1 MNAGDVNH
9 PAWDYLIN
17 GEEDPD
23 WIKMNAHKKK
33 QANNNLNRADY
44 LLAFAQYYPYGPD
57 YYIFGGMYKVKM
69 IEPEVFNTT
78 GYELTLMDDFADFR
92 KRLIIKLPRITK
104 DCAFCMIMSLFVD
117 FCAIEESE
125 NDPSI
130 VVYGCRFQ
138 SSLPYSLIKFGNCD
152 YDFTHKKRGCFHS
165 HTCSAENR
173 TSR

>member
-1 MNAGDVNH
+1 MSIRFEDFFPVEHPKKTKVKFNMNAGDVNH

-92 KRLIIKLPRITK
+92 KRLIIKLDHPIGRDIYNNGNHK
-104 DCAFCMIMSLFVD
+104 IQLLFRQG
-117 FCAIEESE
+117 FA
-125 NDPSI
+125 
-130 VVYGCRFQ
+130 
-138 SSLPYSLIKFGNCD
+138 
-152 YDFTHKKRGCFHS
+152 
-165 HTCSAENR
+165 
-173 TSR
+173 